1 MDLEVSKSILKIVRE
16 KLMSKNSIPQIRFQG
31 FDSWWETIKLTDL
44 GISVGGTAIESEF
57 DPDGKYK
64 VISIGSYSEESKYKD
79 QGIRAIHSKKTERR
93 ILEKDDLTMIL
104 NDKTGTG
111 KIIGRVLLIDEDNS
125 YVYNQRT
132 QRICLDKNKYV
143 PDFIFQLLN
152 ADINRNKIVRSAQ
165 GNTQIYVN
173 WSDISNLDYLIP
185 DSFDEQ
191 SAIGFLFRTLDD
203 LLASYKDNLANY
215 QSLKTTMLSKMFPKA
230 GQRVPE
236 IRLNGFEGE
245 WEIRKLNEV
254 SEVYDGTHQTPNY
267 TESGVKFLSVENI
280 STLES
285 EKYISE
291 EDFEKD
297 FKVFPEFGDVLMTR
311 IGSIGI
317 PNIVKTNEKIAF
329 YVSLALLK
337 PKKRTNSL
345 FLKSSIESNPFQEE
359 LWKKT
364 LHIAFPKKINKNDIS
379 QSIIKWPSYEEQQAI
394 GAYFSNLDN
403 LINSHQEKISQL
415 ETLKKKLLQDI
426 FI

>member
-104 NDKTGTG
+104 NDKTSTG

-415 ETLKKKLLQDI
+415 ETLKKKL
-426 FI
+426 